1 MDTDKKAQRTF
12 IGFTFIWSFLFWGLG
27 IFLAVTRNATL
38 LENADLL
45 NALLRRTL
53 TSELYGITLLNTLA
67 GYGPLIAALFVAM
80 FIPETKKY
88 FKNKFKVKTSLKY
101 ILQIIVLFLSI
112 TIIPIMPLAF
122 RDGLA
127 TPLTGSLI
135 KFLLLF
141 FLYEFMTAGTEE
153 VGWRGYLLPSML
165 QTKTPW
171 QASVRIGVIW
181 ALWHT
186 PIILYVFYAQGLPV
200 LQIILSFIGFVAGTI
215 AMATVHTY
223 YYLKTK
229 NILFNLFI
237 HAISNTLPMF
247 VGMLFASSYEVS
259 VAVQLLLWIF
269 VLIITKKNKILFD
282 TIQDQPLS

>member
-1 MDTDKKAQRTF
+1 MNTEKKAQRIF
-12 IGFTFIWSFLFWGLG
+12 IGFTFIWSFIFWGLG
-27 IFLAVTRNATL
+27 IFLAVTKNAPL

-45 NALLRRTL
+45 KALLNRAL
-53 TSELYGITLLNTLA
+53 TRELYAITLVNTLA
-67 GYGPLIAALFVAM
+67 GYGPLFGAVFITL
-80 FIPETKKY
+80 FIPETRKY
-88 FKNKFKVKTSLKY
+88 FKNKFKVKTPIKY
-101 ILQIIVLFLSI
+101 FLQIIALFIFI
-112 TIIPIMPLAF
+112 TIIPIVPLAF
-122 RDGLA
+122 KDGL
-127 TPLTGSLI
+127 TIPLTGSLI
-135 KFLLLF
+135 NFFVLF
-141 FLYEFMTAGTEE
+141 FIYQLVTAGTEE
-153 VGWRGYLLPSML
+153 IGWRGYLLPSML
-165 QTKTPW
+165 QKKTPW
-171 QASVRIGVIW
+171 QASVRIGIIW

-186 PIILYVFYAQGLPV
+186 PIIVYVFYAQGLPL
-200 LQIILSFIGFVAGTI
+200 LQIILSFIGFIAGTI
-215 AMATVHTY
+215 AMATIHTY